1 MVETGNR
8 EIVEKFFQALN
19 AHDWESMERF
29 LDAEYV
35 WEMPQSGERI
45 RGLANNRTTT
55 ENYPGLPNVKLIGSP
70 GARTSGSRRPA
81 LRFSRSLVRVTTTRR
96 GQSPPTRMGAYG
108 TRSTFSTS
116 VQERSS
122 TTSPTSRPPW
132 KLLSGGPAGW
142 SASKAFHVLWT
153 RNRQAGVVT
162 QHSTDHDQPN
172 GSGRTLNLAAISL
185 LASLMGGWWP
195 ASLTS
200 AFEHREHLSSAIQMC
215 LARAQTCRGRLNSER
230 VVDQRSHNT
239 NPAQVFGGT
248 GFAWT

>member
-1 MVETGNR
+1 VQCPDSSRDFAESPYNSHMVETGNR

-96 GQSPPTRMGAYG
+96 SQSPPTRMGAYG

-162 QHSTDHDQPN
+162 QHSTDHGSTEWVWTNAKFGCHFVACLLDGWMVAGKPN
-172 GSGRTLNLAAISL
+172 
-185 LASLMGGWWP
+185 
-195 ASLTS
+195 
-200 AFEHREHLSSAIQMC
+200 E
-215 LARAQTCRGRLNSER
+215 RL
-230 VVDQRSHNT
+230 
-239 NPAQVFGGT
+239 
-248 GFAWT
+248 

>member
-1 MVETGNR
+1 MQCPDSSRDFAESPYNSHMVETGNR

-45 RGLANNRTTT
+45 RGLANNRTTN
-55 ENYPGLPNVKLIGSP
+55 ENYPGLPNVKTHRITGSP
-70 GARTSGSRRPA
+70 DKW
-81 LRFSRSLVRVTTTRR
+81 VTTPSFTILK
-96 GQSPPTRMGAYG
+96 GAYG

-142 SASKAFHVLWT
+142 NASKAFHWYIR
-153 RNRQAGVVT
+153 RNL
-162 QHSTDHDQPN
+162 
-172 GSGRTLNLAAISL
+172 SG
-185 LASLMGGWWP
+185 P
-195 ASLTS
+195 PV
-200 AFEHREHLSSAIQMC
+200 
-215 LARAQTCRGRLNSER
+215 GRLAEL
-230 VVDQRSHNT
+230 V
-239 NPAQVFGGT
+239 P
-248 GFAWT
+248 